1 MNEDYLHFLKYKKKP
16 SPTTLKRYIEDLK
29 MLKKYIQDFKNDKEI
44 NKTTPQDIEDFLFW
58 LKEKDD
64 QRAFL
69 CCKGIA
75 IYFEFLKRY
84 DLQAKTVDIMW
95 ELNEKPLLLYRI
107 LNKPGWTVWFLSQ
120 KGIINVQDM
129 LKYGNTKEKRESLA
143 EVLEVPVE
151 EITELV
157 KIAELTRIPG
167 LKRKRARLFYS
178 SGFDTLKKI
187 ANSTSQEII
196 EKTSEYIKKFD
207 FKGWPPERKEAE
219 EAINIAK
226 NLQSRI
232 ID

>member
-1 MNEDYLHFLKYKKKP
+1 
-16 SPTTLKRYIEDLK
+16 